1 MQKQRSREVF
11 FDEKNTVNIGAI
23 TRRRLALPQ
32 RLYEFIH
39 APMVTVTEIIVS
51 ITNMTNK

>member
-23 TRRRLALPQ
+23 TRRRVALPQ